1 MISVVIQAS
10 EDATALAR
18 LLTSLVPAAA
28 DGLVR
33 DVVVLGAK
41 GASFEIAEDAGAV
54 SIPDGDGAQAIGR
67 TKGVWIAHLPLA
79 AVPAEGWME
88 IIAAHL
94 ALEPPSAARLTS
106 GKRLFGLAEGPVGW
120 LAPRRQT
127 LSAAAVEQ
135 DLQRLARRL
144 GGRRLRIL
152 RPV

>member
-10 EDATALAR
+10 EDAAALAR

-41 GASFEIAEDAGAV
+41 GASLEIAEDAGAV
-54 SIPDGDGAQAIGR
+54 SIPEGDGAQAIGR
-67 TKGVWIAHLPLA
+67 TKGAWIAHLPLGA
-79 AVPAEGWME
+79 APVEGWME
-88 IIAAHL
+88 IVAEHL
-94 ALEPPSAARLTS
+94 ALEPPSTAKLTS
-106 GKRLFGLAEGPVGW
+106 GKSLFGLAGGPVGW
-120 LAPRRQT
+120 LAPRRET

-135 DLQRLARRL
+135 DLERLARRL

-152 RPV
+152 RPI